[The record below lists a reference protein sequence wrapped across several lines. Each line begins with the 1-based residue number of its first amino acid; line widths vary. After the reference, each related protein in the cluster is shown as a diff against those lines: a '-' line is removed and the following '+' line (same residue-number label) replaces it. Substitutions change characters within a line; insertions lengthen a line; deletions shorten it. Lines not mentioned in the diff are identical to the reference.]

1 MSTTLETHANQ
12 ENPSE
17 VPETKIVSAYGLRKC
32 PKLVEQVC
40 SDNVDVR
47 VNALAVVCDE
57 FSNPYSIQ
65 GCMKAGLATVLAK
78 MISDPD
84 FLTRERAT
92 RALAMAADDANGV
105 AAILEHHVVLVEV
118 LNGIKDPSEAVRS
131 NVYNCLHSISSSQA
145 GREASV
151 IAGIVFNFVDAL
163 LRDDDHL
170 KVKILRTL
178 NNIVTVPQGLDE
190 ALGAEAVKICISLMK
205 SEDLKLK
212 EEAVRTLATLCFSET
227 AKQEALDGGAIKAL
241 CELLDKKY
249 PRNLKVATAMA
260 IMAITSTTAGRIQM
274 HSPEA
279 ISLISYIIMEEDD
292 RPLRL
297 NVLKVITNI
306 AVYPPI
312 RQLLLDDAP
321 LVKFIERLKGNEHD
335 KLLVKHST
343 LALDA
348 IHWKP

>member
-1 MSTTLETHANQ
+1 METHSNQ
-12 ENPSE
+12 DNATDI
-17 VPETKIVSAYGLRKC
+17 PETKIVSAYGLRKC

-47 VNALAVVCDE
+47 VSALAVVCDE
-57 FSNPYSIQ
+57 FSNPYSVQ

-92 RALAMAADDANGV
+92 RALAMAAEDANGV
-105 AAILEHHVVLVEV
+105 SAILEKHVVLVEV

-131 NVYNCLHSISSSQA
+131 NVYNCLYSISSSQA

-151 IAGIVFNFVDAL
+151 IAGIVFSFVDAL
-163 LRDDDHL
+163 MRDDNHL

-190 ALGAEAVKICISLMK
+190 ALGADAVKICISLMK
-205 SEDLKLK
+205 NDDLLLK

-227 AKQEALDGGAIKAL
+227 AKQEALDGGAIQSL

-249 PRNLKVATAMA
+249 PTNLKVATTMA

-274 HSPEA
+274 HSETA
-279 ISLISYIIMEEDD
+279 VSRLSHILQEEDN
-292 RPLRL
+292 RALRL
-297 NVLKVITNI
+297 NVLKVVTNV
-306 AVYPPI
+306 AVFPPI
-312 RQLLLDDAP
+312 RQLLLEDAP
-321 LVKFIERLKGNEHD
+321 LIKFMERLKESEHD

-343 LALDA
+343 VALEA
-348 IHWKP
+348 VNWKP